1 MLSDGNSM
9 YLYSFFFLMTLIL
22 PSAYLEGAYL
32 FFAPAGLQLLQTGG
46 GRGLLLKRQTPAWA
60 TVGSVSSSDT
70 GLSHL

>member
-9 YLYSFFFLMTLIL
+9 YLLFFFFLMTLIL